1 MAYVLKLGFFKLDY
15 FGSANYITPLERN
28 ENDCM
33 YVTNRSIFYNKM
45 RELPMYHNRLRSTI
59 I

>member
-1 MAYVLKLGFFKLDY
+1 MAYVLELGFIKLGY
-15 FGSANYITPLERN
+15 YGSANYVKPLERN

>member
-1 MAYVLKLGFFKLDY
+1 MAYVLKLGFIKLAY
-15 FGSANYITPLERN
+15 FGSANYVKPLERN